1 MSEEYI
7 IYCDESAK
15 KGKYFGNFYG
25 GAITN
30 GNKINQL
37 NNRLNAKKQELNL
50 LGEIKWSK
58 VTENY
63 LQKYIEI
70 IDLFFDYIKK
80 SDIKIRIM
88 FKPVCYIANDLTDN
102 QIDNEYYLL
111 YYQFV
116 KWAFG
121 FENSNINKDKNISV
135 RFYFDKLPNTP
146 NRNNTFIDFVYGLNN
161 VNIFKENNVHIA
173 KENIAEVISHNHV
186 ILQCMDVIL
195 GSVNFRLNNFHKEKL
210 PNSNKRG
217 KKTIAKEKLYKHI
230 LKRIREVHPNFNIG
244 VSTGLHDWNT
254 WTIPY
259 RHWRFIP
266 SNSTYYKKF
275 TKHKQNQ

>member
-1 MSEEYI
+1 MKEEYI
-7 IYCDESAK
+7 VYCDESAK

-25 GAITN
+25 GAIVN
-30 GNKINQL
+30 SKQIDEL
-37 NNRLNAKKQELNL
+37 NSTLNEKKLELNL
-50 LGEIKWSK
+50 FGEIKWSK
-58 VTENY
+58 VTESY
-63 LQKYIEI
+63 LEKYIEI
-70 IDLFFDYIKK
+70 MDLFFNYIKI

-121 FENSNINKDKNISV
+121 FENSNPLKNKELSI

-161 VNIFKENNVHIA
+161 VNIFKDNNIHI
-173 KENIAEVISHNHV
+173 KRENIAEVISHNHV
-186 ILQCMDVIL
+186 ILQCMDIIL
-195 GSVNFRLNNFHKEKL
+195 GSINFRLNNFHKEKL
-210 PNSNKRG
+210 PDSNRRG

-230 LKRIREVHPNFNIG
+230 LSRIREIH
-244 VSTGLHDWNT
+244 
-254 WTIPY
+254 
-259 RHWRFIP
+259 
-266 SNSTYYKKF
+266 
-275 TKHKQNQ
+275 TK